1 MQPTHAASRHPLVGF
16 LLGLCVLTGVMGI
29 IFDARPGSI
38 QAQLDTKMQIFWSLL
53 LAGGAALSLI
63 GIWWRGSSIKLALE
77 LESLGMTCLAVA
89 GIVYA
94 GAIILLAPVTGMSS
108 WGVILTFAL
117 ACVARRQKIEGVL
130 RPKELKRGRRGR
142 A

>member
-16 LLGLCVLTGVMGI
+16 LLGLCVMNGVTGI

-53 LAGGAALSLI
+53 LAGGAALALI

-94 GAIILLAPVTGMSS
+94 GAIMLLALVSGMTS
-108 WGVILTFAL
+108 WGVILTFAMV
-117 ACVARRQKIEGVL
+117 CIARRQKIEGVL
-130 RPKELKRGRRGR
+130 RPKEPKRGRRGR

>member
-1 MQPTHAASRHPLVGF
+1 MN
-16 LLGLCVLTGVMGI
+16 GVTGI

-53 LAGGAALSLI
+53 LAGGAALALI

-94 GAIILLAPVTGMSS
+94 GAIMLLALVSGMTS
-108 WGVILTFAL
+108 WGVILTFAMV
-117 ACVARRQKIEGVL
+117 CIARRQKIEGVL
-130 RPKELKRGRRGR
+130 RPKEPKRGRRGR